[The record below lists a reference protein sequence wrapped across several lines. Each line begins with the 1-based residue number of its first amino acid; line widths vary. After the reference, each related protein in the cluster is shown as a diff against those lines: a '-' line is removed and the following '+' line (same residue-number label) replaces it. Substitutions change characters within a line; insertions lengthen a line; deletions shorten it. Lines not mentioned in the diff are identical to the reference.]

1 MSNSNKTY
9 RINTKVGV
17 DRNNDINLNL
27 NVLQEY
33 DVLEVLS
40 LKIGTENVYRTH
52 TSGYGCIVGRVLA
65 NGGVG
70 VPNAKISIFIE
81 VNNNTSTDDILYNL
95 YPYKTTRS
103 KNSEHIRYNL
113 LPDEKV
119 SVCHQIIGTFPNKRL
134 VLDDKNMLEIF
145 ENYYKFTTVTN
156 ESGDYMLFGIPT
168 GNQTLHMDLD
178 LSDIGFLSQKPIDMK
193 FKGYNNTL
201 FENPKQFKIDSNI
214 DNLVQ
219 VITQSS
225 PVYIKPFW
233 GEEDGEE
240 VGITRHDID
249 INYKFEPTC
258 IFMGSMVSEPNG
270 NGFSKKC
277 IPSRDMGKMEKL
289 ITGHGTIE
297 MIRKKIDGSVEEYPI
312 MGNNLIDENGVWCY
326 QIPMNLD
333 YVITDEYGNL
343 VPTDNPEK
351 GLPTRTRV
359 RFRISKSEYGGEYGD
374 NHLAKVLVP
383 NNPQDPKKIDYV
395 FGSLTEDNDEGDE
408 SFRDLLWNNV
418 YTVKSHIPRIQKGNN
433 QRTEKFSGIK
443 NVNVTNNNHIPYN
456 NMRVNI
462 SFMFTLQCAII
473 KALIYVIKAF
483 NVIYCGLI
491 SALLKPKKHGK
502 CLTIG
507 DGLCPE
513 LEGWYFAPGCDSEN
527 KHFFDN
533 TLDNITKNDDIG
545 KDENIDTKSI
555 NKENSDSDEYGICLT
570 DSTDYF
576 IQCIEI
582 NLAMENNV
590 IQFDFY
596 NDWINGLIYIPRWFV
611 NIKRKGSFL
620 FGLIRTRSKIQACM
634 EDTFNKSRRYV
645 QQCSMGYSVNNSS
658 NSMLITSTNG
668 CHKNNNKHKCHKKP
682 GRRYVKI
689 FGSKGGIIHKEST
702 LKGQSVYYLKPCEIL
717 TNNKKC
723 NLYAT
728 DIVLLGNINKCN
740 MYGIPSDFD
749 NMLPTTYQLPPVLVQ
764 TNMDSDGV
772 LYVLSDG
779 SSKCIKNQK
788 FTESIKPIE
797 QNFKAYEQ
805 WSMGEEPIED
815 ITEYGVTE
823 ISGIDWGLN
832 GPNQGQNDTST
843 LYFPGGHFLGISCA
857 NAAVNTKSCV
867 NLSRL
872 CEMGV
877 MMSQRQSKISYKTNE
892 VGEIEMDYKYIIP
905 TGFISKDEITDNNY
919 RNIFATLNHNRLKTK
934 KNKYGLREY
943 DFTPLLPIN
952 FNGEFKNKISNVN
965 YNNKKVDDPSGVVV
979 PSPIAYTR
987 TIEENSGDYMSF
999 RFGDVGKKLSNKFLT
1014 KEDGKY
1020 YLPSYENSYYF
1031 YYGLKNGAT
1040 ALDIFLTDYFAECPT
1055 RGESIQPEIKI
1066 VVTDKIICKKGSLV
1080 NFEIKNI
1087 PIPFNYKIY
1096 DADNTP
1102 ICGISDYEMSK
1113 FDVANL
1119 EIGEYTVEIEN
1130 SKIGLTLTKMFN
1142 VYEKLPT
1149 SPEDSNLYEDSCRIT
1164 SINFDET
1171 PRINYNSIIQTFS
1184 ITPANNG
1191 GIIFVT
1197 MPSATIESGKEPY
1210 IYGFAITCDKHC
1222 VCYSYNTKTG
1232 GDARIYET
1240 LTNNTNFEY
1249 IWLRNIGVKEVNNEE
1264 SLYDVPDNTL
1274 YILTEGETTKISFK
1288 GWAYNTSYN
1297 FYVCYSPTFYSYK
1310 TQLKLLSVD
1319 DVEIGVNNRKMA
1331 YYIYDESV
1339 TLSEIALNKTDSIFY
1354 QAEPKE
1360 ERIVG
1365 FNYNKLN
1372 LLTPKEEWA
1381 IKRALYY
1388 DNSFYNGGIGEIQ
1401 YGVIGGTPP
1410 YQERIFG
1417 TSEYVRDDGSLEMI
1431 EGVDSTIDGS
1441 ILPISTT
1448 EIAVPTIKWLDD
1460 FVDENGYVYKKT
1472 PYNITIKDKNNV
1484 VPYIALMEND
1494 KFSCEG
1500 EIVNTI
1506 IPPSQWLGS
1515 NGQELTTLID

>member
-9 RINTKVGV
+9 RINTKIGA
-17 DRNNDINLNL
+17 DNKNDININL

-33 DVLEVLS
+33 DILEILS
-40 LKIGTENVYRTH
+40 LKIGTENVYKTH

-81 VNNNTSTDDILYNL
+81 ANDSTNTDDILYNL

-103 KNSEHIRYNL
+103 KNSEYIRYNL
-113 LPDEKV
+113 LPDEKI
-119 SVCHQIIGTFPNKRL
+119 SDCHQIIGTFPSKRL

-145 ENYYKFTTVTN
+145 EKYYKFTTVTN

-193 FKGYNNTL
+193 FKGYNNTM
-201 FENPKQFKIDSNI
+201 FENPKQFKIDTNI

-219 VITQSS
+219 VVSQSS

-240 VGITRHDID
+240 IGITRHDID

-258 IFMGSMVSEPNG
+258 IFMGSMVSEANG
-270 NGFSKKC
+270 IGFSKKC
-277 IPSRDMGKMEKL
+277 IPSRDMGKMGKL
-289 ITGHGTIE
+289 TTGHGTIE
-297 MIRKKIDGSVEEYPI
+297 MIRKKIDGTVEEYPI
-312 MGNNLIDENGVWCY
+312 MGNNLIDENGIWCY

-359 RFRISKSEYGGEYGD
+359 RFRLSKSDYESDFGD
-374 NHLAKVLVP
+374 NHLAKVLIP
-383 NNPQDPKKIDYV
+383 NNPQDPNKIDYV
-395 FGSLTEDNDEGDE
+395 FGSLTEDSDEGGE

-418 YTVKSHIPRIQKGNN
+418 YTVKSYIPRIQKGNN

-443 NVNVTNNNHIPYN
+443 NVSDSNSNNPIPYN

-473 KALIYVIKAF
+473 KALIYAVETF
-483 NVIYCGLI
+483 NTIFYRMRLI
-491 SALLKPKKHGK
+491 TKKENRS

-513 LEGWYFAPGCDSEN
+513 LEGWYFAPGCRDDAGFYKNTIDRLEN
-527 KHFFDN
+527 
-533 TLDNITKNDDIG
+533 
-545 KDENIDTKSI
+545 DENIDTKSI

-570 DSTDYF
+570 NSTDYF

-611 NIKRKGSFL
+611 NIKKKSSFL
-620 FGLIRTRSKIQACM
+620 FGLIRTKTRVQACM

-645 QQCSMGYSVNNSS
+645 QQCAMGYSINDES

-668 CHKNNNKHKCHKKP
+668 CHKNNSKHKCHKRP

-702 LKGQSVYYLKPCEIL
+702 LKGQSVYYLKPCEI
-717 TNNKKC
+717 TSNNKKC

-740 MYGIPSDFD
+740 IHGIPSDFD
-749 NMLPTTYQLPPVLVQ
+749 NMSPTTYQLPPVLVQ

-772 LYVLSDG
+772 LYGLADG
-779 SSKCIKNQK
+779 SSRCSKNRK
-788 FTESIKPIE
+788 FTVPVKQLD
-797 QNFKAYEQ
+797 QNFKTYEK
-805 WSMGEEPIED
+805 WSMGEEPIDD
-815 ITEYGVTE
+815 ITEYAVTE
-823 ISGIDWGLN
+823 ISGIDWGLS
-832 GPNQGQNDTST
+832 GPNQGQNESST

-867 NLSRL
+867 NLSRI
-872 CEMGV
+872 CEIGV
-877 MMSQRQSKISYKTNE
+877 MMSQRQSKVSYRINE
-892 VGEIEMDYKYIIP
+892 NGEIELDYNHIIP
-905 TGFISKDEITDNNY
+905 TGFIAKDEISDNNY
-919 RNIFATLNHNRLKTK
+919 RNIFATLNHNHLKTK
-934 KNKYGLREY
+934 KNEYGLREY
-943 DFTPLLPIN
+943 NFTPLLPIN
-952 FNGEFKNKISNVN
+952 LNGEFKDKINNTN
-965 YNNKKVDDPSGVVV
+965 YNTKKADDPSGAVT

-987 TIEENSGDYMSF
+987 TIEENSGDYTAF
-999 RFGDVGKKLSNKFLT
+999 RFGNRDIKLSNKFLI
-1014 KEDGKY
+1014 KENGRY

-1040 ALDIFLTDYFAECPT
+1040 ALDIFLTDYFTECPT
-1055 RGESIQPEIKI
+1055 RGEKIQPGITI
-1066 VVTDKIICKKGSLV
+1066 NVSDKIICKEDSLV
-1080 NFEIKNI
+1080 TFEVKNVQV
-1087 PIPFNYKIY
+1087 PFSYKIY
-1096 DADNTP
+1096 DANNEP
-1102 ICGISDYEMSK
+1102 ICGISNYELSK
-1113 FDVANL
+1113 FDVSKL
-1119 EIGEYTVEIEN
+1119 EPGNYTVEIKN
-1130 SKIGLTLTKMFN
+1130 NKIGLTLKKTFN
-1142 VYEKLPT
+1142 INEKLPT
-1149 SPEDSNLYEDSCRIT
+1149 SPEDSNLYEGSCNIT

-1171 PRINYNSIIQTFS
+1171 PSISYNNVNQTFN
-1184 ITPANNG
+1184 ITPSDNG
-1191 GIIFVT
+1191 GIVI
-1197 MPSATIESGKEPY
+1197 ATIPSSTLKSGKEPY
-1210 IYGFAITCDKHC
+1210 IYGFAITCDGYC
-1222 VCYSYNTKTG
+1222 ICYSYNTKTG
-1232 GDARIYET
+1232 GDARIFEI
-1240 LTNNTNFEY
+1240 LKDNNLEY
-1249 IWLRNIGVKEVNNEE
+1249 TWLRNVEIKEVNTEE
-1264 SLYDVPDNTL
+1264 NLFNVSDNTL
-1274 YILTEGETTKISFK
+1274 NILIENDFTRVAFK
-1288 GWAYNTSYN
+1288 GWAYNANYSLHI
-1297 FYVCYSPTFYSYK
+1297 CYSCVPYLYK
-1310 TQLKLLSVD
+1310 TPLKLINIDNVQ
-1319 DVEIGVNNRKMA
+1319 IGVNNRKMS
-1331 YYIYDESV
+1331 YYIYDESI
-1339 TLSEIALNKTDSIFY
+1339 TLSEIALNKSEPIFY

-1388 DNSFYNGGIGEIQ
+1388 DESYYNGGMGKIQ
-1401 YGVIGGTPP
+1401 YGVVGGTPP
-1410 YQERIFG
+1410 YKERIFG
-1417 TSEYVRDDGSLEMI
+1417 TSEYVRSDGSLEMVEDI
-1431 EGVDSTIDGS
+1431 DSTIDGS
-1441 ILPISTT
+1441 IFPISTT

-1460 FVDENGYVYKKT
+1460 FVDERGFIYKKK
-1472 PYNITIKDKNNV
+1472 PYNITIKDKNEV

-1494 KFSCEG
+1494 KFNCSG
-1500 EIVNTI
+1500 ETI
-1506 IPPSQWLGS
+1506 NQILPPTQWLGS
-1515 NGQELTTLID
+1515 CGQELTTLIE